1 MSKEDGLRDS
11 DIRATLHA
19 SLLAEYGADP
29 DTLVR
34 HEVGLCAGERR
45 IDVVLV
51 NGLLAGYEIKSDKD
65 TLDRLA
71 GQADI
76 YGRVLDQAILV
87 TTKLHLADAL
97 AELPSWWGVI
107 EASTKDGEVVLRT
120 VRRARLNRQHDAK
133 SLVQMLWRDEALA
146 ELNLRGKGKGFS
158 KKARF
163 YVWAAL
169 ADGVSINELRA
180 IVRERLKGRPEW
192 PGGQLRVPHDAKHRT
207 IATE

>member
-1 MSKEDGLRDS
+1 MRDS
-11 DIRATLHA
+11 DIRATLQA

-29 DTLVR
+29 DTLIR

-76 YGRVLDQAILV
+76 YGRVLDQAFLV

-97 AELPSWWGVI
+97 AELPSWWGAI
-107 EASTKDGEVVLRT
+107 EASTKGGEVVLRT
-120 VRRARLNRQHDAK
+120 VRRARRNRQHDAG

-169 ADGVSINELRA
+169 ADAVSINELRA

-192 PGGQLRVPHDAKHRT
+192 PGGQLRVPYDAKRHPP
-207 IATE
+207 ATE